1 YKPCENMGQMGG
13 NYNYDSVMDVQWEFG
28 FGLSYTTYS
37 YSNLKVDKTSFTA
50 DDVLTVSVDVTN
62 TGKVAGKESVLLYSK
77 DLVAS
82 STPDNIRLRNFEK
95 IELNPGET
103 KTVTMQ
109 LKGSDL
115 AFVGY
120 DGK

>member
-1 YKPCENMGQMGG
+1 MGQMGG
-13 NYNYDSVMDVQWEFG
+13 NYNYDSVMDVQWNFG
-28 FGLSYTTYS
+28 DGLSYTTYS

-95 IELNPGET
+95 VALNPGET

-115 AFVGY
+115 AFVG
-120 DGK
+120 

>member
-1 YKPCENMGQMGG
+1 MYSG
-13 NYNYDSVMDVQWEFG
+13 NFG
-28 FGLSYTTYS
+28 DGLSYTTYN
-37 YSNLKVDKTSFTA
+37 YSNLKIDKTSFTA

-95 IELNPGET
+95 VALNPGEPNRNHAT
-103 KTVTMQ
+103 ERQ
-109 LKGSDL
+109 
-115 AFVGY
+115 
-120 DGK
+120 